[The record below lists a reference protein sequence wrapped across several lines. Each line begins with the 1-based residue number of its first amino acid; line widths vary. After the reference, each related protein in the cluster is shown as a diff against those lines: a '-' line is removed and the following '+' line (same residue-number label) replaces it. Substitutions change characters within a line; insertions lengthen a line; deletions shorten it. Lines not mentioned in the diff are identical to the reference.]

1 MHLQKFIDEVLTIKE
16 DESKSFS
23 VSVLDSGCN
32 SIGFESAIRLLE
44 NRGFSIGAITQ
55 NFKYPIYISEGVDEK
70 GYLKGW
76 GLEKER
82 PLKIIA
88 TNIGLPIKSL
98 KPKEPQTNI
107 KGLKLVPHYS
117 MAICKGTKNE
127 GWQKIHQIPHSS
139 ISISIADT
147 SGIQYGQSA
156 FEGACAMKNKKNETF
171 GFRLNKN
178 IKRFNKSIES
188 LCLPPINEK
197 DLLKSLETT
206 ISNNTK
212 YIPEYNKGKLY
223 IRPSV
228 AGLYGGLGIIVPDIF
243 VITIEIAAFGDYFPF
258 SIDIEA
264 LKNIHR
270 PETGVNK
277 IASNYAS
284 SFLIKKGVK
293 ERGYTDYL
301 SFTKDG
307 FVEEVATCA
316 VGFINKENKFIFPP
330 VQDEIDNKKRNIL
343 PSITRKSIIEILK
356 YKNAKI
362 EIRDVH
368 VSEIKKMDNMFTMG
382 NAVGVLFI
390 EKLCLKDNEEDK
402 GEIINFNLEK
412 KDTINKVKEYLFS
425 ARLGELENFEDWVKK
440 L

>member
-1 MHLQKFIDEVLTIKE
+1 MHLQKFIDEVLQIEKN
-16 DESKSFS
+16 ESKNFS

-32 SIGFESAIRLLE
+32 SIGFESAIRFLE
-44 NRGFSIGAITQ
+44 GKGFSIGVTTQ
-55 NFKYPIYISEGVDEK
+55 NFDYPIYIAEGVDEK

-82 PLKIIA
+82 PLQIVAI
-88 TNIGLPIKSL
+88 NVGLPLRSL
-98 KPKEPQTNI
+98 KPKEPQTDI

-117 MAICKGTKNE
+117 MAIIKGTKDK
-127 GWQKIHQIPHSS
+127 GWQNIHHIPHSS
-139 ISISIADT
+139 ISLSIADT

-156 FEGACAMKNKKNETF
+156 FEGACAMKNKDNETF
-171 GFRLNKN
+171 GFRLDKN
-178 IKRFNKSIES
+178 IERFNKSIQA
-188 LCLPPINEK
+188 LCLPAINEK
-197 DLLKSLETT
+197 KVLEAIETT
-206 ISNNTK
+206 ISNNK
-212 YIPEYNKGKLY
+212 AYVPAYNKGKMY

-228 AGLYGGLGIIVPDIF
+228 SGLSGGLGIIVPDEF
-243 VITIEIAAFGDYFPF
+243 VITIEVAAFGDYFPF
-258 SIDIEA
+258 SVDIEA

-301 SFTKDG
+301 SFTTDG
-307 FVEEVATCA
+307 YTEEVATCA
-316 VGFINKENKFIFPP
+316 VGFIDKKGDFVFPP

-343 PSITRKSIIEILK
+343 PSITRKSVIEILK
-356 YKNAKI
+356 SQGKNV
-362 EIRDVH
+362 ELRDVH
-368 VSEIKKMDNMFTMG
+368 FSEISEMKNMFTMG

-390 EKLCLKDNEEDK
+390 EKLCLKDNEKDS
-402 GEIINFNLEK
+402 GEIINFDLGTKNIVENIK
-412 KDTINKVKEYLFS
+412 KDLFS
-425 ARLGELENFEDWVKK
+425 ARLGELENFESWGKK